1 MKKIGLFLVL
11 MMLFSQAL
19 VSQISESCNGG
30 TFQVT
35 AVVGSNNVLTV
46 SVTNTK
52 ANTCSALFQLTST
65 YGVIVTGQAGIG
77 NVTDLFFYDG
87 ASTISL
93 PSPGCQPF
101 VFNLRYSGDACVNC
115 PSPQLTLAPAAP
127 IPTMGE
133 WSMII
138 LLISLSI
145 IGVRSYK
152 SARVRSQNVVN

>member
-1 MKKIGLFLVL
+1 MKKFGLFLVL
-11 MMLFSQAL
+11 MVAYSQAL

-35 AVVGSNNVLTV
+35 AVVCSNNVLTF
-46 SVTNTK
+46 SVTNLN
-52 ANTCSALFQLTST
+52 ANSCSALIQLAST
-65 YGVIVTGQAGIG
+65 QGVTVTGQAGIG

-101 VFNLRYSGDACVNC
+101 VFNLLFSGAACTNC

-138 LLISLSI
+138 LLITLSI
-145 IGVRSYK
+145 LGIRSYK
-152 SARVRSQNVVN
+152 SAQVRSQKVAN